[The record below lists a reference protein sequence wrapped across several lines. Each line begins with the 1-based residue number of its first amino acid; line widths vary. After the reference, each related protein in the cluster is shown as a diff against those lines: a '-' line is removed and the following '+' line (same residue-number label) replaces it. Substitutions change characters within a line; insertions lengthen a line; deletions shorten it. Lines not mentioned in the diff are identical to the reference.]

1 MGQLAIPNAILMK
14 GDAMNLAQKNRP
26 PVSRVPISFVLG
38 IALGTIGAS
47 LCGCALHKPP
57 SQTTIVNQALP
68 KATPL
73 PPVWSSGSDT
83 ANVTDDWVK
92 SFKDDKLDVV
102 VREAIANNLDLR
114 QSAAQ
119 VEQARQ
125 SVIVVGS
132 KLKPR
137 VGGTIEG
144 ATTRSSDAASSSQ
157 YQSNEEYGVFSWEI
171 DVWGR
176 IRSQRA
182 AAQENY
188 EAVAMDY
195 AFARQSLAALT
206 AKSWYLAI
214 ETRRLLALAQQS
226 VEIYT
231 QLLDLVKV
239 RRAAG
244 KVADLDVAEASYELN
259 EAQSQFIIA
268 QGLYSEARRSLE
280 VLVGR
285 YPSAELAVAEN
296 YAPLPP
302 PVASGL
308 PSSLLE
314 RRPDIVAAEHQVFS
328 AFQNYEAAK
337 LALLPSFSFDLEGG
351 RLSDRLLSVIG
362 LNPWLMQSAVGMVIP
377 VYDGGALRA
386 QVRIATAQENQAV
399 AHFGGVALKA
409 FAEVE
414 VELTNEQLLAERL
427 PHAEGA
433 VLDHTQAVNVA
444 ELRYKA
450 GSMDLLSVLQ
460 LQEGQIESQTVLIKL
475 RNTQLANRI
484 NLHLALGG
492 SFDSS
497 PAGAATAPKH

>member
-1 MGQLAIPNAILMK
+1 
-14 GDAMNLAQKNRP
+14 MNSAEKNRP
-26 PVSRVPISFVLG
+26 RVARELISLALG
-38 IALGTIGAS
+38 IVLVAMG
-47 LCGCALHKPP
+47 GCALHKPP
-57 SQTTIVNQALP
+57 SQAAIVNQALP

-73 PPVWSSGSDT
+73 PGTWSSGTDT

-92 SFKDDKLDVV
+92 TFKDDELDVV

-114 QSAAQ
+114 QSAAR

-125 SVIVVGS
+125 SVVVVGAQ
-132 KLKPR
+132 LKPH
-137 VGGTIEG
+137 VGAAVAG
-144 ATTRSSDAASSSQ
+144 ATTRSSNAASSDQ
-157 YQSNEEYGVFSWEI
+157 YQSNMEYGAFSWEI

-176 IRSQRA
+176 VRSQRA
-182 AAQENY
+182 ATRENY

-195 AFARQSLAALT
+195 AFARQSVAALT

-214 ETRRLLALAQQS
+214 ETRRLVALAQQS
-226 VEIYT
+226 VGIYSS
-231 QLLDLVKV
+231 LLDLVKV

-259 EAQSQFIIA
+259 EAQNQLIVM

-285 YPSAELAVAEN
+285 YPSAELAVAEE
-296 YAPLPP
+296 YAALPAL
-302 PVASGL
+302 VAPGL

-328 AFQNYEAAK
+328 AFQTHEAAK

-351 RLSDRLLSVIG
+351 RLSDRLLSVLG
-362 LNPWLMQSAVGMVIP
+362 LNPWLMHSVIGMAVPI
-377 VYDGGALRA
+377 YEGGALRA
-386 QVRIATAQENQAV
+386 QIRIATAQQDQAV

-409 FAEVE
+409 FDEVE
-414 VELTNEQLLAERL
+414 VELTNERLLAERL
-427 PHAEGA
+427 PHTEGA
-433 VLDHTQAVNVA
+433 VVDHTEAVRVA

-460 LQEGQIESQTVLIKL
+460 LQEGQIQSQADLIKL
-475 RNTQLANRI
+475 RDAQLANRI

-497 PAGAATAPKH
+497 PAASVPPPRP

>member
-1 MGQLAIPNAILMK
+1 
-14 GDAMNLAQKNRP
+14 MNPAERNRP
-26 PVSRVPISFVLG
+26 HVAPELISL
-38 IALGTIGAS
+38 ALGFVVVTMV
-47 LCGCALHKPP
+47 GCALHKPP
-57 SQTTIVNQALP
+57 SQKTIVNQALP

-73 PPVWSSGSDT
+73 PPVWSAGTDT

-92 SFKDDKLDVV
+92 TFKDDELDVV

-114 QSAAQ
+114 QSAARM
-119 VEQARQ
+119 EQARQ
-125 SVIVVGS
+125 SVIVVGAQ
-132 KLKPR
+132 LKPH
-137 VGGTIEG
+137 VGAAVAG
-144 ATTRSSDAASSSQ
+144 ATTRSSNPASSDQ
-157 YQSNEEYGVFSWEI
+157 YQSNTEYGMFSWEI

-176 IRSQRA
+176 VRAQRA
-182 AAQENY
+182 ATQENY

-195 AFARQSLAALT
+195 AFARQSIAALT

-226 VEIYT
+226 VGIYSN
-231 QLLDLVKV
+231 LLDLAKV

-244 KVADLDVAEASYELN
+244 KVSNLDVDEASYELN
-259 EAQSQFIIA
+259 EAQNQLIIM

-285 YPSAELAVAEN
+285 YPSAELAVAEE
-296 YAPLPP
+296 YAALPP
-302 PVASGL
+302 PVAPGL

-328 AFQNYEAAK
+328 AFDTHEAAK

-351 RLSDRLLSVIG
+351 RLSDRLLSVLG
-362 LNPWLMQSAVGMVIP
+362 LNPWLMHSVVGMVVP
-377 VYDGGALRA
+377 VYEGGALRA
-386 QVRIATAQENQAV
+386 QIRIATAQQDQAV
-399 AHFGGVALKA
+399 AHFGVVALKA
-409 FAEVE
+409 FDEVE
-414 VELTNEQLLAERL
+414 VELTNERLLAERL

-460 LQEGQIESQTVLIKL
+460 LQEGQVQSEADLIKL
-475 RNTQLANRI
+475 RDAQLANRI

-492 SFDSS
+492 SFDNLPS
-497 PAGAATAPKH
+497 GTTTVTRY

>member
-1 MGQLAIPNAILMK
+1 MK
-14 GDAMNLAQKNRP
+14 GAAMNSAEKNRP
-26 PVSRVPISFVLG
+26 GLARLLISLVVG
-38 IALGTIGAS
+38 IIVVTMG
-47 LCGCALHKPP
+47 GCALHKPP
-57 SQTTIVNQALP
+57 SQAAIVNQALP
-68 KATPL
+68 KATP
-73 PPVWSSGSDT
+73 PPTWSSGTNT

-92 SFKDDKLDVV
+92 SFKDDELDVV

-114 QSAAQ
+114 QSATR

-125 SVIVVGS
+125 SVVVVGAQ
-132 KLKPR
+132 LKPQIGAT
-137 VGGTIEG
+137 VAG
-144 ATTRSSDAASSSQ
+144 ATTRSSNAASSNQ
-157 YQSNEEYGVFSWEI
+157 YQSNTEYGVFSWEI

-176 IRSQRA
+176 VRSQRA
-182 AAQENY
+182 AVQENY

-195 AFARQSLAALT
+195 AFARQSVAALT

-214 ETRRLLALAQQS
+214 ETRLLVALAQQS
-226 VEIYT
+226 VGIYAN
-231 QLLDLVKV
+231 LLDLAKV

-244 KVADLDVAEASYELN
+244 KVSDLDVAEASYELN
-259 EAQSQFIIA
+259 EAQNQLIIM

-285 YPSAELAVAEN
+285 YPSAELAVADE
-296 YAPLPP
+296 YAALPP
-302 PVASGL
+302 LVAPGL

-328 AFQNYEAAK
+328 AFQTHEAAK

-351 RLSDRLLSVIG
+351 RLSDRLLSVLG
-362 LNPWLMQSAVGMVIP
+362 LNPWLMHSVVGMMVPI
-377 VYDGGALRA
+377 YEGGALRA
-386 QVRIATAQENQAV
+386 QIRIATAQQDQAV
-399 AHFGGVALKA
+399 AHFGGIALKA
-409 FAEVE
+409 FDEVE

-433 VLDHTQAVNVA
+433 LLDHTQAVNVA
-444 ELRYKA
+444 QLRYKA

-460 LQEGQIESQTVLIKL
+460 LQQGQIESQADLIKL

-497 PAGAATAPKH
+497 PSVATTITRH